1 MSRCHATLVTLVPR
15 WPDAI
20 FQWRHYRISIRCRSV
35 PNILGDSLY
44 SLSIRSNLSI
54 FVIAC
59 NFWSSWSS
67 LRFLAR
73 SRAKKSL
80 LSKLSYFFEIKYFSI
95 FIYSL
100 YRFFFSFII
109 SFILFILHLFV
120 TFSCSN
126 NILYFDKIYLK

>member
-35 PNILGDSLY
+35 PNILGNSLY

-120 TFSCSN
+120 TFSSSN

>member
-67 LRFLAR
+67 LLFPR

-80 LSKLSYFFEIKYFSI
+80 LSKLSYFFEIKYFPI

-109 SFILFILHLFV
+109 SFIFFILHLFV

>member
-67 LRFLAR
+67 LRFPR

-80 LSKLSYFFEIKYFSI
+80 LSKLSYFFEIKYFPI

-120 TFSCSN
+120 TFFSSN

>member
-67 LRFLAR
+67 LRFLR

-109 SFILFILHLFV
+109 SFILFILHLFII
-120 TFSCSN
+120 FSCSN

>member
-67 LRFLAR
+67 LWFLR

-80 LSKLSYFFEIKYFSI
+80 LSKLSYFFEIKYFPI

-120 TFSCSN
+120 IFSCSN

>member
-67 LRFLAR
+67 LLFPR

-80 LSKLSYFFEIKYFSI
+80 LSKLSYFFEIKYFPI

-120 TFSCSN
+120 TFFSSN

>member
-20 FQWRHYRISIRCRSV
+20 FQWRHYRISIRCRSI

-67 LRFLAR
+67 LRFPR

-80 LSKLSYFFEIKYFSI
+80 LSKLSYFFEIKYFPI

-100 YRFFFSFII
+100 YRFFFVYYIFYTFYS
-109 SFILFILHLFV
+109 LLHLFV

>member
-80 LSKLSYFFEIKYFSI
+80 LSKLSYFFEIKYFPI

-120 TFSCSN
+120 TFFSSN